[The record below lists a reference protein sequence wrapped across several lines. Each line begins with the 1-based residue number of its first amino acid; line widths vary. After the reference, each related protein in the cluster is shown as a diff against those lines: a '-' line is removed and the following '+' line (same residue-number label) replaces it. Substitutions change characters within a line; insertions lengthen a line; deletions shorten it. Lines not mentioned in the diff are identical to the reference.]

1 MKILTIGN
9 SFSESI
15 WAYLPRVAASAGKT
29 VELGRASFGGCEL
42 HRHWAYISA
51 EENDSNCPIYSN
63 GSRRLRNI
71 LFETPWDVVTIQQ
84 ASRESWR
91 KESYE
96 PYAGKII
103 EYIRQY
109 APQAEILVQQ
119 TWAYRADSPFLLPGS
134 EWGITQEQMYQALTE
149 NYRALAQ
156 RYGLRLI
163 PTGKAV
169 QIARQQEIQPFRN
182 YDPELVQTLRWPDLP
197 PQASDV
203 VGQCRWVR
211 DSDSGELKISRDLT
225 HLNCRGQYLQA
236 CVWLFVL
243 FGCTLEEITFV
254 PEELSNQD
262 AAFLRFAADKAVRE
276 GL

>member
-1 MKILTIGN
+1 
-9 SFSESI
+9 
-15 WAYLPRVAASAGKT
+15 
-29 VELGRASFGGCEL
+29 
-42 HRHWAYISA
+42 
-51 EENDSNCPIYSN
+51 
-63 GSRRLRNI
+63 
-71 LFETPWDVVTIQQ
+71 
-84 ASRESWR
+84 
-91 KESYE
+91 
-96 PYAGKII
+96 
-103 EYIRQY
+103 
-109 APQAEILVQQ
+109 
-119 TWAYRADSPFLLPGS
+119 
-134 EWGITQEQMYQALTE
+134 MYQALTE